1 MSTNNNPAGRV
12 TELGENYTKKIG
24 DFNYIIHQI
33 LFFVSFVLFVI
44 CLYFIIKQ
52 IVNHERH
59 EEHEV
64 KTITTQKLN
73 GSIYCFSIRTYC
85 LFVQ

>member
-12 TELGENYTKKIG
+12 TALGKIILKKIG
-24 DFNYIIHQI
+24 DSNYIIHQI
-33 LFFVSFVLFVI
+33 LFFVSFVLFVVR
-44 CLYFIIKQ
+44 LYFIIKQ
-52 IVNHERH
+52 TFNHEVH

-64 KTITTQKLN
+64 KTMTTQKLN
-73 GSIYCFSIRTYC
+73 GSIYCFSIRAYC